1 MREVGKPRLDAVD
14 VPEKPVEDVDE
25 VAELGE
31 QRAAVQFHRALPRN
45 LAVVTVVPVPET
57 IDLHHVNAAQP
68 AGVHHVL
75 QPFTRGTVPVLHHT
89 EHLLA
94 HLQRLVQHGL
104 SVLSGQRHRLLHDDV
119 VAVVEGSEGLLC
131 MESIG
136 RTDAHHIHI
145 AVGLEHGREVGVIGE
160 ILAGLSLL
168 PRPNVATGH
177 EFATGMAAHHL
188 SVALSDVAQADHG
201 KSKGGIRH
209 VTGSVR
215 FTVRSGAQK
224 WRIQP
229 ALAACSIATG
239 T

>member
-1 MREVGKPRLDAVD
+1 MREVGKPRLDAID

-104 SVLSGQRHRLLHDDV
+104 TILTGQRHRLLHDDV
-119 VAVVEGSEGLLC
+119 VAVVEGNQGLLGVQP
-131 MESIG
+131 IG
-136 RTDAHHIHI
+136 RADAHHVHV
-145 AVGLEHGREVGVIGE
+145 AVGLEHGGQVRVVGE
-160 ILAGLSLL
+160 I
-168 PRPNVATGH
+168 
-177 EFATGMAAHHL
+177 
-188 SVALSDVAQADHG
+188 
-201 KSKGGIRH
+201 
-209 VTGSVR
+209 VTG
-215 FTVRSGAQK
+215 
-224 WRIQP
+224 
-229 ALAACSIATG
+229 ACLLS
-239 T
+239 